1 MPEPVLCTTST
12 PLVGRTRCDAR
23 CRVPVER
30 QRQCRKVG
38 YVKPLAGREA
48 KLSSRVRPQTP
59 VRDVCYRATAF
70 NKGRCERGGQH
81 SRTIV
86 VRCREGNN
94 TRPARK
100 GGDYTGARLK
110 TRRGL
115 SDLDTDK
122 RDFPRSRRGPA
133 HVRLVIACFGLRRT
147 RIARK
152 VACREAAT
160 YSRCSS
166 ICCWPVGKST
176 VEV

>member
-1 MPEPVLCTTST
+1 MYSPVRPLWAEHVVT
-12 PLVGRTRCDAR
+12 PVPSASRPTAPVQKR
-23 CRVPVER
+23 RVRET
-30 QRQCRKVG
+30 
-38 YVKPLAGREA
+38 LAGREA

-59 VRDVCYRATAF
+59 ARDVCYRATASADA
-70 NKGRCERGGQH
+70 RGTDNARGF
-81 SRTIV
+81 SRG
-86 VRCREGNN
+86 EGNN

-100 GGDYTGARLK
+100 GGDYTRARLK
-110 TRRGL
+110 TRSGL

-147 RIARK
+147 RTARK

-160 YSRCSS
+160 YARCSS

-176 VEV
+176 DAV